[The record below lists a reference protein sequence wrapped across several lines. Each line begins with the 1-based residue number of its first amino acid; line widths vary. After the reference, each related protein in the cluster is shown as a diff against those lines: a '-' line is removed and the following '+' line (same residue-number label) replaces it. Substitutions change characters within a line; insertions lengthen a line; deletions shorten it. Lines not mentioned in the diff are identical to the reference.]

1 VTDELRRLRA
11 QLSSLQSLLTLSKL
25 MGDSGDQLRIAHL
38 AGTAVPSLAR
48 CQLVGVEL
56 AGGGWGLVGPAGG
69 SAAVLREVAGALQRL
84 GRHGGAVASPEM
96 APGWVWAYPMQSAAG
111 HVGFLV
117 VAAAA
122 EPPAEERF
130 VLQSLA
136 QQTGVALINARLQAD
151 ERAAAAAALEAKRE
165 ADRANTAK
173 SEFLSRMSHELRT
186 PLNAILGFG
195 QLLQLDD
202 LAEEQAESVDHILR
216 AGQHLLGLINEV
228 LDLARIESGH
238 LALSPEA
245 VGVFEVIK
253 DTVDLIG
260 PLATERALRIHA
272 PSPPECAWIVQ
283 ADRQRLKQVL
293 LNLASNAV
301 KYNHHGGS
309 ISLTCHAGD
318 DGRVRIAVADT
329 GPGIPADKL
338 PRLFTQFDRLGAEHS
353 EIQGT
358 GIGLVLAKR
367 LAEAMGGALTVASVE
382 GQGTTF
388 TLELSLA
395 MEPA

>member
-1 VTDELRRLRA
+1 
-11 QLSSLQSLLTLSKL
+11 
-25 MGDSGDQLRIAHL
+25 
-38 AGTAVPSLAR
+38 
-48 CQLVGVEL
+48 
-56 AGGGWGLVGPAGG
+56 
-69 SAAVLREVAGALQRL
+69 
-84 GRHGGAVASPEM
+84 M

-111 HVGFLV
+111 HAGFLV

-151 ERAAAAAALEAKRE
+151 ERAAAEAALEAKRE

-260 PLATERALRIHA
+260 PLATERALRIQA
-272 PSPPECAWIVQ
+272 PSPRECAWTVQ

-301 KYNHHGGS
+301 KYNRHGGS
-309 ISLTCHAGD
+309 IILTCHAGD

-353 EIQGT
+353 EVQGT

-395 MEPA
+395 MEPV

>member
-1 VTDELRRLRA
+1 
-11 QLSSLQSLLTLSKL
+11 
-25 MGDSGDQLRIAHL
+25 
-38 AGTAVPSLAR
+38 
-48 CQLVGVEL
+48 
-56 AGGGWGLVGPAGG
+56 
-69 SAAVLREVAGALQRL
+69 
-84 GRHGGAVASPEM
+84 
-96 APGWVWAYPMQSAAG
+96 MQSTAG
-111 HVGFLV
+111 HAGFLV

-151 ERAAAAAALEAKRE
+151 ERAAAEAALEAKRE

-228 LDLARIESGH
+228 LDLVRIESGH

-260 PLATERALRIHA
+260 PLATERALRIQA
-272 PSPPECAWIVQ
+272 PSPSPASRAREPPSPSSSPWPWSPSDTWKTLSLEE
-283 ADRQRLKQVL
+283 ADL
-293 LNLASNAV
+293 LEPL
-301 KYNHHGGS
+301 
-309 ISLTCHAGD
+309 
-318 DGRVRIAVADT
+318 
-329 GPGIPADKL
+329 
-338 PRLFTQFDRLGAEHS
+338 DRLA
-353 EIQGT
+353 
-358 GIGLVLAKR
+358 A
-367 LAEAMGGALTVASVE
+367 
-382 GQGTTF
+382 
-388 TLELSLA
+388 
-395 MEPA
+395 

>member
-1 VTDELRRLRA
+1 
-11 QLSSLQSLLTLSKL
+11 
-25 MGDSGDQLRIAHL
+25 M
-38 AGTAVPSLAR
+38 
-48 CQLVGVEL
+48 
-56 AGGGWGLVGPAGG
+56 
-69 SAAVLREVAGALQRL
+69 
-84 GRHGGAVASPEM
+84 
-96 APGWVWAYPMQSAAG
+96 
-111 HVGFLV
+111 
-117 VAAAA
+117 
-122 EPPAEERF
+122 
-130 VLQSLA
+130 LQSLA

-195 QLLQLDD
+195 QLLQFDD

-216 AGQHLLGLINEV
+216 AGQHLLALINEV

-260 PLATERALRIHA
+260 PLATERALRIDA
-272 PSPPECAWIVQ
+272 PSPSKCAWTVE

-301 KYNHHGGS
+301 KYNRHGGS

-318 DGRVRIAVADT
+318 DGRVRIAVTDT

-353 EIQGT
+353 EVQGT

>member
-56 AGGGWGLVGPAGG
+56 AGAGWGLVGPAGG

-151 ERAAAAAALEAKRE
+151 ERAA
-165 ADRANTAK
+165 DRANTAK

-245 VGVFEVIK
+245 VGVVEVIK

>member
-1 VTDELRRLRA
+1 VADELWRLRA

-25 MGDSGDQLRIAHL
+25 MGDCADQLRIAEL

-48 CQLVGVEL
+48 CQLVGVERDG
-56 AGGGWGLVGPAGG
+56 AGWGPVGPASG
-69 SAAVLREVAGALQRL
+69 SAAALDEVTGELRRL
-84 GRHGGAVASPEM
+84 GPYGGAVASP
-96 APGWVWAYPMQSAAG
+96 AVASPWVWAYPMQSAAG
-111 HVGFLV
+111 HAGFLV
-117 VAAAA
+117 VAAEA

-195 QLLQLDD
+195 QLLEIDD
-202 LAEEQAESVDHILR
+202 LTGEQTESVDHILR
-216 AGQHLLGLINEV
+216 AGRHLLGLINEV

-238 LALSPEA
+238 LALSPEP
-245 VGVFEVIK
+245 VGVHEIVK
-253 DTVDLIG
+253 DTIDLIG
-260 PLATERALRIHA
+260 PLAAERALRVQT
-272 PSPPECAWIVQ
+272 PSPADCTWTVQ
-283 ADRQRLKQVL
+283 ADRQRLKQIL

-301 KYNHHGGS
+301 KYNRHGGD
-309 ISLTCHAGD
+309 ITLTCDAGAD
-318 DGRVRIAVADT
+318 DRLRIAVADT

-353 EIQGT
+353 EVQGT
-358 GIGLVLAKR
+358 GMGLVLAKR

-382 GQGTTF
+382 GRGTTF

>member
-1 VTDELRRLRA
+1 
-11 QLSSLQSLLTLSKL
+11 
-25 MGDSGDQLRIAHL
+25 
-38 AGTAVPSLAR
+38 
-48 CQLVGVEL
+48 
-56 AGGGWGLVGPAGG
+56 
-69 SAAVLREVAGALQRL
+69 
-84 GRHGGAVASPEM
+84 
-96 APGWVWAYPMQSAAG
+96 
-111 HVGFLV
+111 V

-122 EPPAEERF
+122 EPAAEERF

-202 LAEEQAESVDHILR
+202 LTEEQAESADHILR
-216 AGQHLLGLINEV
+216 AGRHLLGLINEV

-245 VGVFEVIK
+245 VGVDEVIK
-253 DTVDLIG
+253 DTIDLIG
-260 PLATERALRIHA
+260 PLAAERALRIHA
-272 PSPPECAWIVQ
+272 PSPPECAWTVQ

-301 KYNHHGGS
+301 KYNRHGGS

-318 DGRVRIAVADT
+318 DSRVRIAVADT

-353 EIQGT
+353 EVQGT
-358 GIGLVLAKR
+358 GMGLVLAKR

-388 TLELSLA
+388 TLELPLA
-395 MEPA
+395 MEPAERA